1 MELII
6 TVGRRKTSVARVFL
20 KKGKGEIMVND
31 KALNTYFPI
40 PYFQQAVVK
49 PLTVTELANEFDIK
63 VNVQGGGVK
72 GQAEATQL
80 GIARALV
87 KFNAELKPILRT
99 NRLMTRNAAEVERKK
114 PGRRKA
120 RRSTQFS
127 KR

>member
-6 TVGRRKTSVARVFL
+6 TVGRRKTSVARVFVR
-20 KKGKGEIMVND
+20 KGKGEIMVND

-40 PYFQQAVVK
+40 DYFQQAVIR
-49 PLTVTELANEFDIK
+49 PLAVTEMTAAFDIT
-63 VNVQGGGVK
+63 VNVKGGGVR

-99 NRLMTRNAAEVERKK
+99 NNLMTRNAAKVERKK